1 MSKRFKMS
9 KGHSK
14 RVFSKHA
21 DLTHRKNMQSPG
33 SRGNPMRGGI
43 RL

>member
-1 MSKRFKMS
+1 MKRSKMN

-14 RVFSKHA
+14 RVFSRTAAKVHP
-21 DLTHRKNMQSPG
+21 KNTIAA
-33 SRGNPMRGGI
+33 PMRGGI